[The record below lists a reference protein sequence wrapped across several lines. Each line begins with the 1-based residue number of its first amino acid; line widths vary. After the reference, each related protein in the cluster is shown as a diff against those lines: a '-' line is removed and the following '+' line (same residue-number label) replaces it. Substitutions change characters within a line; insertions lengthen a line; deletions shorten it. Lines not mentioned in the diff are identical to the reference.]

1 MREIGNR
8 ASKTNTL
15 SRTTKQVVQALDL
28 GPALSVL
35 TFWVLVLALVLVL
48 VFWRALQ
55 GGHD

>member
-1 MREIGNR
+1 M
-8 ASKTNTL
+8 
-15 SRTTKQVVQALDL
+15 QALDL

>member
-1 MREIGNR
+1 MREMSTR
-8 ASKTNTL
+8 ASKTKKL
-15 SRTTKQVVQALDL
+15 SRTTKQVVQVLDL
-28 GPALSVL
+28 VIDLSVL